1 MGNVQQW
8 QNPAATS
15 RQTETL
21 VGASASPADG
31 FLEQSRHF
39 LLGGR
44 ASKWLRDNE
53 EDAFSLA
60 DSCLESAANSQRALQ
75 TILDDAKNGVYPK
88 VTVMKDGEYVEEDM
102 GKLAFAQK
110 IVALTVE
117 CMTAVDKALTIR
129 NKVATGGTN
138 ILTAALMG
146 SNALQ
151 FAAARKDRASVKTS
165 RRVGVDAIPPGVI
178 DV

>member
-1 MGNVQQW
+1 MGVLQPWEKAPELQSSV
-8 QNPAATS
+8 ATEL
-15 RQTETL
+15 ET
-21 VGASASPADG
+21 GKASDG

-44 ASKWLRDNE
+44 ASSWLRKNE
-53 EDAFSLA
+53 DAAFSLA
-60 DSCLESAANSQRALQ
+60 DSCLASAASAQAALQ
-75 TILDDAKNGVYPK
+75 TLLDDADRGIYPK
-88 VTVMKDGEYVEEDM
+88 VKVMKGEGYVEEDM
-102 GKLAFAQK
+102 SPLNFAK
-110 IVALTVE
+110 TVASLTVE

-165 RRVGVDAIPPGVI
+165 RRV
-178 DV
+178 

>member
-1 MGNVQQW
+1 MGVLQPWEKAPELQR
-8 QNPAATS
+8 TVS
-15 RQTETL
+15 TELET
-21 VGASASPADG
+21 GKASDG

-44 ASKWLRDNE
+44 ASSWLRKNE
-53 EDAFSLA
+53 DAAFSLA

-151 FAAARKDRASVKTS
+151 FAAARKDRGTTVK

>member
-1 MGNVQQW
+1 MGTFQSGTE
-8 QNPAATS
+8 AARTS
-15 RQTETL
+15 REGQITL
-21 VGASASPADG
+21 GESTSPSDG

-44 ASKWLRDNE
+44 ASSWLRKNE
-53 EDAFSLA
+53 DAAFSLA
-60 DSCLESAANSQRALQ
+60 DSCLESASNTQAALQ
-75 TILDDAKNGVYPK
+75 AILDDAACGIYPK
-88 VTVMKDGEYVEEDM
+88 VSVMREGEYVEEDIS
-102 GKLAFAQK
+102 KLAFAQK
-110 IVALTVE
+110 VAALTVE

-146 SNALQ
+146 SNAMQ
-151 FAAARKDRASVKTS
+151 FAAARKERVAGVK
-165 RRVGVDAIPPGVI
+165 RRVGVDAIPEGVI